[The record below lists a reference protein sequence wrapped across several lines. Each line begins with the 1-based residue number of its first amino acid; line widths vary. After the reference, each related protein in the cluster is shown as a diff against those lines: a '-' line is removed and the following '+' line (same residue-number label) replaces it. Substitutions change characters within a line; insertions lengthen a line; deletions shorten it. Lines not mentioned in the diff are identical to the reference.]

1 MGMPVEDIAQVI
13 TAIGNHDEG
22 TAFPVNAVAAA
33 LILADKTDVRR
44 TRVRNSDLAT
54 FDIHDRVNF
63 AVEESQTI
71 LDKEAKTFSLQI
83 QIDTS
88 ICAVMDRFEIFLN
101 RMLLCRKAASF
112 FGLTFKL
119 EINGSILL

>member
-1 MGMPVEDIAQVI
+1 MNIKGSKVAVPYPGA
-13 TAIGNHDEG
+13 AHIGFVRQNQ
-22 TAFPVNAVAAA
+22 
-33 LILADKTDVRR
+33 RR

-83 QIDTS
+83 QIDIS
-88 ICAVMDRFEIFLN
+88 ICAVMDYFEIFLN